1 MHLDCI
7 SSFLVPKAQQ
17 EMKRASLWTLKVCIA
32 IEQGMQYLKKRYDF
46 YIFLIEKM
54 KHGLILWGFCI

>member
-32 IEQGMQYLKKRYDF
+32 IEQGMQYLKNGMICTYF
-46 YIFLIEKM
+46 
-54 KHGLILWGFCI
+54 